1 MLGVAP
7 FFDKYA
13 SRGRLA
19 GFVLLARMACKSL
32 SPTLEAWGTLTSN

>member
-13 SRGRLA
+13 SRGRLP
-19 GFVLLARMACKSL
+19 GFVLLARMASHC
-32 SPTLEAWGTLTSN
+32 PQPWRPGVI